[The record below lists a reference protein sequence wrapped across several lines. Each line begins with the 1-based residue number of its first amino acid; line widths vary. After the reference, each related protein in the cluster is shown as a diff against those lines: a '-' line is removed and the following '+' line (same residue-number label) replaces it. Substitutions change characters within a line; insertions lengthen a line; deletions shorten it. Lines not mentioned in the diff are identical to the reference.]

1 MAKSKFSRIRCKMG
15 TDYLRQYLTMI
26 LARKMKQMMPGL
38 KDGCVDDLQRINED
52 LLSLGYAN
60 DENVDYD
67 DLISELVEKTMTL
80 KQSKLTYRKEFLDGT
95 SSKNILLV
103 SSGVNLVTCF

>member
-1 MAKSKFSRIRCKMG
+1 MEVMGKSKFSRIRCKMG
-15 TDYLRQYLTMI
+15 TDYLRQFLTMI

-38 KDGCVDDLQRINED
+38 KDGCTDDLQRINED

-67 DLISELVEKTMTL
+67 DLISELVEKTVD
-80 KQSKLTYRKEFLDGT
+80 KVKNRISAFTYTHYIKSISEIKCHT
-95 SSKNILLV
+95 
-103 SSGVNLVTCF
+103 

>member
-52 LLSLGYAN
+52 LLTLGYAN

-67 DLISELVEKTMTL
+67 DLISELVEKTVDKVQNTINA
-80 KQSKLTYRKEFLDGT
+80 F
-95 SSKNILLV
+95 
-103 SSGVNLVTCF
+103 F